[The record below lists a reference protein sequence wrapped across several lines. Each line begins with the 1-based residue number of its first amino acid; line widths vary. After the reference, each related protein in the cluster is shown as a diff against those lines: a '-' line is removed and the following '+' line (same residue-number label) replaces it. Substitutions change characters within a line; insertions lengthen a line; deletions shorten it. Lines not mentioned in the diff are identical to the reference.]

1 MHGDFELAIR
11 QLSVDTAYLKLFG
24 NAYQGKAVTKDNILS
39 AIAAY
44 IKSLTGLNSRFDAY
58 MRGNNQA
65 MNKEEIEGFNL
76 FTGKAKCASC
86 HFIPL
91 FNGVVPPAFA
101 KTESEVLGVPST
113 ADGKNRDADSGR
125 YRIISVA
132 PYLHAFKTTTVRNT
146 AATAPYMH
154 NGVYKTLEEVIDF
167 YDKGGGIGLGMKV
180 DNQTLSDEPLNL
192 TPKEKQLLIAFIH
205 TLTDKAPQY

>member
-24 NAYQGKAVTKDNILS
+24 NAYQVKAVTKDNILS

-113 ADGKNRDADSGR
+113 ADGK
-125 YRIISVA
+125 IEM
-132 PYLHAFKTTTVRNT
+132 PT
-146 AATAPYMH
+146 AAGTGSLMWH
-154 NGVYKTLEEVIDF
+154 LTC
-167 YDKGGGIGLGMKV
+167 M
-180 DNQTLSDEPLNL
+180 PLKPPL
-192 TPKEKQLLIAFIH
+192 
-205 TLTDKAPQY
+205 